1 MKKTILACC
10 MLLVGLMGPA
20 QTFRNP
26 IIPGFHPDPS
36 ICRVGD
42 DYYLVNSSF
51 HYFPGVPIFH
61 SRDLV
66 NWNQIGNVLDRE
78 SQLSLKGATS
88 WLGIYA
94 PTIRYHDGLYYM
106 ITTNVGNG
114 GNFMVTARDPRGPW
128 SEPIWLKQDGID
140 PSLWF
145 EDGKCYMMS
154 NPDNT
159 IMLCEIN
166 PQTGQQLTP
175 SRPLWQ
181 GTGGRYP
188 EGPHI
193 YKKDGYYYLLI
204 SEGGTELAHRLTIA
218 RSRNIYGPYEA
229 NPQNPILTNCS
240 MKGQGMQIQGT
251 GHGDFVQAKD
261 GTWWLVF
268 LAYRNFNGS
277 YHHLG
282 RETCLAPVSWPKGGW
297 PVVNNNEPVDTLMTA
312 TLPVAGA
319 TTQARPSARPF
330 SVQGPEWLY
339 IQNPRRKAEFRQRKA
354 MCGVETETVRLYASS
369 SSLTQNDRPAF
380 YGRRQESDRFAMEAM
395 VSPSPHLAAGD
406 EAGLSVYQINDGHL
420 DYFIRKDADG
430 YSLVL
435 RCKLKSIDYVVAEKK
450 LTVAPSLLFLR
461 VRGDGGQ
468 YHFEYQESTDLASVA
483 SDSWTTLGSMDCL
496 LMSTE
501 VAGGFTGVV
510 VGVYACASAESDAAW
525 ADFPYLVYSEP

>member
-1 MKKTILACC
+1 MKKAFVSLCLFFVSLIAT
-10 MLLVGLMGPA
+10 A
-20 QTFRNP
+20 QTFHNP

-42 DYYLVNSSF
+42 DFYLVNSSF
-51 HYFPGVPIFH
+51 QYFPGVPIFH
-61 SRDLV
+61 SRDLIH
-66 NWNQIGNVLDRE
+66 WEQIGNVLDRE
-78 SQLSLKGATS
+78 SQLPLKNATS

-94 PTIRYHDGLYYM
+94 PTIRYHDGVFYM

-114 GNFMVTARDPRGPW
+114 GNFMVTAKDPHGPW

-145 EDGKCYMMS
+145 ENGKCYMMS

-166 PQTGQQLTP
+166 PQTGEQLTE

-193 YKKDGYYYLLI
+193 YKKDGWYYLLI
-204 SEGGTELAHRLTIA
+204 SEGGTELAHHLTIA

-240 MKGQGMQIQGT
+240 RKGQGMQVQGT

-261 GTWWLVF
+261 GSWWVVF
-268 LAYRNFNGS
+268 LAYRNYGGS

-282 RETCLAPVSWPKGGW
+282 RETYLAPVSWPKGEW
-297 PVVNNNEPVDTLMTA
+297 PVVNNNEPIDTLMTA
-312 TLPVAGA
+312 PLHIADSKQIQKRE
-319 TTQARPSARPF
+319 TTVPSF
-330 SVQGPEWLY
+330 GPEWVY
-339 IQNPRRKAEFRQRKA
+339 IQNPKRKVEIQEGVAW
-354 MCGVETETVRLYASS
+354 CGVKTTNVRLYASS
-369 SSLTQNDRPAF
+369 SSLTQNERPAF
-380 YGRRQESDRFAMEAM
+380 FGRRQESDNFTLEAN
-395 VSPSPHLAAGD
+395 VNPSANLVKGD
-406 EAGLSVYQINDGHL
+406 EAGISVYQINDGHL
-420 DYFIRKDADG
+420 DFFIRRDADG

-450 LTVAPSLLFLR
+450 LPVSPQQILIR
-461 VRGDGGQ
+461 VRGADDK
-468 YHFEYQESTDLASVA
+468 YHFEYQDLTDLTSIDNDKWQ
-483 SDSWTTLGSMDCL
+483 SLGAMDCS

-501 VAGGFTGVV
+501 VAGGFTGVM
-510 VGVYACASAESDAAW
+510 VGVYAYAATESDKAY
-525 ADFPYLVYSEP
+525 ADFPLIVYQEQ